1 MLTIDQ
7 DGGRLNGLEET
18 SRSVTLLPSDASH
31 DRRARIIRA
40 ARPDAGFV
48 THLIATAEQLPQ
60 TRTLRRAAAA
70 DVHSAYA
77 ARLQPVTRAG
87 GRTREMI

>member
-7 DGGRLNGLEET
+7 DEAAEGVHEA
-18 SRSVTLLPSDASH
+18 SRSLALLPGTRSS
-31 DRRARIIRA
+31 DRRATVIRA

-48 THLIATAEQLPQ
+48 TQLIATAEHLPQ

-70 DVHSAYA
+70 DVHSAYS
-77 ARLQPVTRAG
+77 ARLQPVMRAG
-87 GRTREMI
+87 DRTREVI

>member
-7 DGGRLNGLEET
+7 DEGSRGADEA
-18 SRSVTLLPSDASH
+18 SRSLAVLPATRST
-31 DRRARIIRA
+31 DRRAAVIRA

-48 THLIATAEQLPQ
+48 TQLIATAEHLPQ

-77 ARLQPVTRAG
+77 ARLRPVMRAG
-87 GRTREMI
+87 DRTREVI

>member
-7 DGGRLNGLEET
+7 GGDGLDGSEE
-18 SRSVTLLPSDASH
+18 RSVVLLPAGTRDQGRPH
-31 DRRARIIRA
+31 VLRA

-60 TRTLRRAAAA
+60 TRTLRRAAPA

-77 ARLQPVTRAG
+77 ARLQPVKQAG
-87 GRTREMI
+87 GRTRQVA

>member
-1 MLTIDQ
+1 MLTIEQDESGP
-7 DGGRLNGLEET
+7 DGGEERSHAVVRLPDGT
-18 SRSVTLLPSDASH
+18 AY
-31 DRRARIIRA
+31 DRRARVVP

-60 TRTLRRAAAA
+60 TRTLRRAAPA

-77 ARLQPVTRAG
+77 ARLQPSTTSG
-87 GRTREMI
+87 ERTRQVV